1 MGENVM
7 TLKLVPL
14 FMFLIF
20 ICGCIGKIGIGKPV
34 VEGISNELGEVSRED
49 TEVITKIRVYN
60 PNPFPLPL
68 KDVLTEIHVNGRKIG
83 EGSALKSEIKPSSES
98 LIVVSTKIYNRKIP
112 EWWIEHI
119 KNGEKSRVEFRG
131 HLVFDL
137 KITEFRFPIERSG
150 EIKTDVLKVLRTK
163 GKTGPVRVGS
173 TKPSWGEVNSNYSE
187 ILIETVV
194 ENENKYSIKITRF
207 YSLVEMNG
215 IRLSDEWQDVEYFL
229 EPKSKKKL
237 DFKIR
242 LNNSRIVD
250 WWVSHVKNGGKT
262 NVKIELKAFLDV
274 GGREVE
280 LDLLEKESSF
290 IAQFF

>member
-98 LIVVSTKIYNRKIP
+98 LVVSTKINNRKIP

-163 GKTGPVRVGS
+163 GKTGPVRVKP

-229 EPKSKKKL
+229 EPKSKKKF

-262 NVKIELKAFLDV
+262 N
-274 GGREVE
+274 
-280 LDLLEKESSF
+280 
-290 IAQFF
+290 